1 MQLTEQRQQAETAL
15 VRLQA
20 RLVADSNQL
29 LAAKLPRP
37 EAEEGEPAGAPSEG
51 QQQQQANGGAAAA
64 APGGAGVGQAGPAA
78 RNPFLAAPW
87 GEPES
92 EEQQQQ
98 PQQPAALPAGSP
110 AAGTAGAEQP
120 AAGSSGPTGDRA
132 ALGAA
137 QRLLVCPTASCL
149 PKLVTCQPAC
159 LQHAPCIGHL
169 TSLS

>member
-1 MQLTEQRQQAETAL
+1 MQLTDQRQQAETAL

-20 RLVADSNQL
+20 RLAADSNQL

-37 EAEEGEPAGAPSEG
+37 EAEEGGPAGAPSEG
-51 QQQQQANGGAAAA
+51 PQQQQQAANGGAAAA
-64 APGGAGVGQAGPAA
+64 APGGAGAGQAGPAA
-78 RNPFLAAPW
+78 SNPFLAAPW

-120 AAGSSGPTGDRA
+120 AGGHSGPTGDR
-132 ALGAA
+132 GAA
-137 QRLLVCPTASCL
+137 QCL
-149 PKLVTCQPAC
+149 
-159 LQHAPCIGHL
+159 
-169 TSLS
+169 